1 MNRCTLATLAVTVL
15 LLAGCSSSDTAGMN
29 LPECGEKGSST
40 TFLMAQAVPDAT
52 LIPCI
57 ASGAM
62 PASWSVESMK
72 IDSAGARLTFIGD
85 MSSAAPQRV
94 EVLFGEGCNVTGA
107 VSVPSD
113 ERGTERFERVES
125 VAAGYVGQRS
135 YVFDGGCVMYRFN
148 SPSERWSTFVHD
160 ASTVWTFMPSADVVR
175 LRNIALGPP

>member
-1 MNRCTLATLAVTVL
+1 MLAVAVL
-15 LLAGCSSSDTAGMN
+15 LLAGCSSSDSAMLN
-29 LPECGEKGSST
+29 LPECGENGSNT

-57 ASGAM
+57 ASGTM
-62 PASWSVESMK
+62 PASWSLESMK
-72 IDSAGARLTFIGD
+72 IDSAGARLSFIGD
-85 MSSAAPQRV
+85 MSSAEPQQV
-94 EVLFGEGCNVTGA
+94 EVLFSAGCNTTGA

-148 SPSERWSTFVHD
+148 SPAERWSTFVHD
-160 ASTVWTFMPSADVVR
+160 ASTVWTFMPRADVVR
-175 LRNIALGPP
+175 LRNLALGPP